1 MKKLFGI
8 FLIFVCG
15 MLVLPLNYTFAQ
27 EDDVSFGDEGSISI
41 SRGEDETEEEPEGAE
56 SEDTMAL
63 EDKATIEITP
73 AEEVNPLDK
82 ENLGRFVSD
91 IKSIYKQQRQETIQI
106 IKDCRAELN
115 NSDPN
120 QRSDI
125 RQQCRV
131 QLDELKEQYKEVR
144 KSIRDAII
152 EFKHTY
158 KMSMRDVAEDPPDIS
173 GSENDEMKE
182 KVSSAQNKIK
192 QFKSDR
198 G

>member
-1 MKKLFGI
+1 VKKLLGI

-15 MLVLPLNYTFAQ
+15 TLVLPLNYTFAQ
-27 EDDVSFGDEGSISI
+27 DDDVSFGDQASISI
-41 SRGEDETEEEPEGAE
+41 SSGDDETEEEPKGAE
-56 SEDTMAL
+56 SEDTTAL

-73 AEEVNPLDK
+73 AEDVNPLDK

-120 QRSDI
+120 QRSEI

-158 KMSMRDVAEDPPDIS
+158 KMSMRDIAENPPDVS

-182 KVSSAQNKIK
+182 KVRNAQTKIR
-192 QFKSDR
+192 QFQSDR